1 MKTLSTIS
9 ECVAWRQQLHNSIGL
24 VPTMGAL
31 HAGHISL
38 VEKSKQICE
47 NTVVSIFVNPTQFND
62 KQDFKNYPITIEN
75 DLNLLKEHGIDA
87 VFMPSSEEMFDS
99 NHSFSVIE
107 NKLSKK
113 LEGESRPGH
122 FDGVCTI
129 VSKLF
134 NIISP
139 SHAFFGQKDAQQL
152 AIIQAMVRQLDYQV
166 DIIPCSTVREK
177 NGLAM
182 SSRNKILSRTQKED
196 ASHIYAT
203 LVEAKKLISQGEQK
217 VCLIMQAME
226 KKISKIPDSKID
238 YISIANPKTLIEI
251 ENNIDSSV
259 LISVAVFVGGVRLI
273 DNIVC

>member
-217 VCLIMQAME
+217 VCLIMQAMG